1 MALTPSRMAPRLP
14 SAPRFAPPP
23 NCRRACPAPTTI
35 TGPRLPPPRRPSTCG
50 GVGNWSSSRKRIRTC
65 CSRRWAWCPT
75 RHGSTVC
82 RCCRAR
88 RRCPATTAPAIPTA
102 MTAPITA
109 APPMD
114 PTGIAFPTP
123 AVSMDTARQLS
134 RRQRK
139 RTIDVAGAPRKTR
152 ETGSENATTADL
164 VAVLVAVTD
173 GEPKI
178 MTIANASALPSGPF
192 EFSHRSLQT
201 ALRAWVEAQTGH
213 PLGYVEQ
220 LYTFADRGR
229 TGDAKS
235 PHSISIS
242 YLGLAREDQVGQGFE
257 AHWSGWYDYFPW
269 EDHRAGPPALLVK
282 MLTPRLRAW
291 AKSAPTTNLQ
301 REWNEEL
308 VLQRYELLY
317 EAALIPEAVRD
328 RASTVPA
335 VPGRPMTGDHR
346 RILATG
352 IARLRAK
359 IKYRPVV
366 FELMPAEF
374 TLLQLQ
380 RSVEA
385 LAGRLVHKQNF
396 RRLMEQQQ
404 LVEETG
410 AIAADTVGRPAKL
423 FRFRHAVLAE
433 RAVAGT
439 KLPLSRT

>member
-1 MALTPSRMAPRLP
+1 M
-14 SAPRFAPPP
+14 
-23 NCRRACPAPTTI
+23 
-35 TGPRLPPPRRPSTCG
+35 
-50 GVGNWSSSRKRIRTC
+50 
-65 CSRRWAWCPT
+65 
-75 RHGSTVC
+75 
-82 RCCRAR
+82 
-88 RRCPATTAPAIPTA
+88 
-102 MTAPITA
+102 
-109 APPMD
+109 
-114 PTGIAFPTP
+114 
-123 AVSMDTARQLS
+123 
-134 RRQRK
+134 
-139 RTIDVAGAPRKTR
+139 AGALKKDRA
-152 ETGSENATTADL
+152 TGAANAVTADL
-164 VAVLVAVTD
+164 VAVLVAVTE

-178 MTIANASALPSGPF
+178 MTIANDGALPSGPF
-192 EFSHRSLQT
+192 EFAHRSLQSG
-201 ALRAWVEAQTGH
+201 LRAWVEAQTGH

-242 YLGLAREDQVGQGFE
+242 YLGLTREDKVGQGFE
-257 AHWSGWYDYFPW
+257 AHWSGWYEYFPW
-269 EDHRAGPPALLVK
+269 EDRRAGLPASLAKTLAS
-282 MLTPRLRAW
+282 RLRAW
-291 AKSAPTTNLQ
+291 AKSAETTGLQ
-301 REWNEEL
+301 RQRWQRAAITFGLDDREWNEEL

-317 EAALIPEAVRD
+317 EAGLIPEAVRD
-328 RASTVPA
+328 GAAATTVI
-335 VPGRPMTGDHR
+335 PGKPMTGDHR

-396 RRLMEQQQ
+396 RRLIEQQQ

-410 AIAADTVGRPAKL
+410 AIATEAVGRPAKL
-423 FRFRHAVLAE
+423 FRFRHGVLAE
-433 RAVAGT
+433 RAIAGT

>member
-1 MALTPSRMAPRLP
+1 M
-14 SAPRFAPPP
+14 
-23 NCRRACPAPTTI
+23 RRASWARRCCLALPPCPAI
-35 TGPRLPPPRRPSTCG
+35 
-50 GVGNWSSSRKRIRTC
+50 
-65 CSRRWAWCPT
+65 
-75 RHGSTVC
+75 
-82 RCCRAR
+82 
-88 RRCPATTAPAIPTA
+88 TAPAIPTA
-102 MTAPITA
+102 MTALITA
-109 APPMD
+109 APRSGTGCPMLAAS
-114 PTGIAFPTP
+114 T
-123 AVSMDTARQLS
+123 VTAKRALAE
-134 RRQRK
+134 QRK
-139 RTIDVAGAPRKTR
+139 RKSNVAGAPRKASR
-152 ETGSENATTADL
+152 TGAANATTADL

-178 MTIANASALPSGPF
+178 MTIANDGALPSGPF
-192 EFSHRSLQT
+192 EFAHRSLQT
-201 ALRAWVEAQTGH
+201 GLRAWVEAQTGH

-229 TGDAKS
+229 GGDAKS

-242 YLGLAREDQVGQGFE
+242 YLGLTREDRVGQGFE
-257 AHWSGWYDYFPW
+257 AHWSGWCEYFPW
-269 EDHRAGPPALLVK
+269 EDQRSSLPAALAKTLAS
-282 MLTPRLRAW
+282 RLRAW
-291 AKSAPTTNLQ
+291 SKSADPPGLQ
-301 REWNEEL
+301 RERWQRAAITFGLDEREWNEEL

-317 EAALIPEAVRD
+317 EAGLIPEAVRD
-328 RASTVPA
+328 GADATA
-335 VPGRPMTGDHR
+335 VIPGRPMSGDHR

-396 RRLMEQQQ
+396 RRLIEQQQ

-423 FRFRHAVLAE
+423 FRFRHGVLAE
-433 RAVAGT
+433 RAVVGT